1 MKLIDYFLYMC
12 YRILFYIFRREGDN
26 AKWSSMLY
34 LGLYSTFMLYSGMHL
49 YLYLNTDLVSR
60 DWSFPS
66 ILILCILFWGIYYLR
81 YYVLKKNIIT
91 ELENEYIHFSFYKR
105 QAIKWIFGFVVT
117 LIPVLILVLGYI
129 TKHF

>member
-34 LGLYSTFMLYSGMHL
+34 LGLYSTFMLYSSMHL

-91 ELENEYIHFSFYKR
+91 ELENEYIHLSFYKR